1 MVIAFLATM
10 ASIGLLC
17 RPGAWARLICRFGW
31 RRRGPASGSAGPGAG
46 VAASSAPLV
55 PFKLQLAVLVEQPDS
70 SLTCAVLPD
79 GSDGKEQEAG
89 GNVSSSKCNSRQS
102 SSSSGGSGGWGQPEA
117 LARGGE
123 APGGAAARSGQQQRR
138 QRQQRQRGRHPQEV
152 QLVEPGQPVGPD
164 PSSAGGSGAAGAWG
178 RSQGTP
184 APSGPQQAADAA
196 SR

>member
-1 MVIAFLATM
+1 MVIGFLAMM

-17 RPGAWARLICRFGW
+17 RPGACARLMGRFG
-31 RRRGPASGSAGPGAG
+31 RRRQGPASSSPGAG
-46 VAASSAPLV
+46 SGAGAEASSVPLA
-55 PFKLQLAVLVEQPDS
+55 PFKLQQAVLVEQPDS

-79 GSDGKEQEAG
+79 RSDDDGDEAG
-89 GNVSSSKCNSRQS
+89 GDASSSKCNSRQR
-102 SSSSGGSGGWGQPEA
+102 SGGSGGWGQPEA